1 MPSLTHY
8 GLPKWTCP
16 LIDEV
21 IVVLKYQDSIHN
33 DRSIGEAIHIME
45 AIGEAIHIM
54 EAIRDANKDLRD
66 IATNYIHKCEQLEEE
81 NNELKQRIAELEL
94 QINSL

>member
-1 MPSLTHY
+1 
-8 GLPKWTCP
+8 
-16 LIDEV
+16 
-21 IVVLKYQDSIHN
+21 
-33 DRSIGEAIHIME
+33 
-45 AIGEAIHIM
+45 M

>member
-16 LIDEV
+16 LIDDV

-33 DRSIGEAIHIME
+33 DRSIGEAI
-45 AIGEAIHIM
+45 
-54 EAIRDANKDLRD
+54 RDANKDLRD
-66 IATNYIHKCEQLEEE
+66 IATDHIHKSEQLEEE
-81 NNELKQRIAELEL
+81 NNELKQRISDLEL

>member
-16 LIDEV
+16 LINEV
-21 IVVLKYQDSIHN
+21 IIVLKYQDSIHN

-45 AIGEAIHIM
+45 AI
-54 EAIRDANKDLRD
+54 RDANNDLRD
-66 IATNYIHKCEQLEEE
+66 IATKYIDRSEQLEEE
-81 NNELKQRIAELEL
+81 NNELKQRIDELEL

>member
-21 IVVLKYQDSIHN
+21 IIVLKYQDSIHN

-45 AIGEAIHIM
+45 AI
-54 EAIRDANKDLRD
+54 RDANKDLRD
-66 IATNYIHKCEQLEEE
+66 IATKYVDRSEQLEEE
-81 NNELKQRIAELEL
+81 TMNLNSELL
-94 QINSL
+94 N

>member
-1 MPSLTHY
+1 MPRLTHY

-16 LIDEV
+16 LINEV
-21 IVVLKYQDSIHN
+21 IIVLKYQDSIHN
-33 DRSIGEAIHIME
+33 DRSR
-45 AIGEAIHIM
+45 GEAIHIM
-54 EAIRDANKDLRD
+54 EAIRDSIKYLRD

-81 NNELKQRIAELEL
+81 NNELKQRIVELEL

>member
-8 GLPKWTCP
+8 GLPKWTCL

-21 IVVLKYQDSIHN
+21 IVVLNIQCTHCDEDYLY
-33 DRSIGEAIHIME
+33 EAIKTME
-45 AIGEAIHIM
+45 K
-54 EAIRDANKDLRD
+54 IRDANADLRD